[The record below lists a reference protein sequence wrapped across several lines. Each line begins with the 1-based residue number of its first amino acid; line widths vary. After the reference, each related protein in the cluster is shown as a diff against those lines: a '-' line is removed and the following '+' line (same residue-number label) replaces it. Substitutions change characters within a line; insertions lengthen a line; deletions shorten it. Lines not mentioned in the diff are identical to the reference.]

1 VKTLLAILCLLPLST
16 PAVAEECPDALS
28 GFLEGRGF
36 VEVEL
41 SENTAKQFE
50 VEAEINGEPLLLIVD
65 TGASHT
71 IFSRDRIEELGL
83 DLEKTQVEFSGI
95 GKKQRLY
102 STEIT
107 DLRIGG
113 ASTGPISIFAADL
126 SHLQKMLRGTGSR
139 APDGLVGSDFL
150 TRWSAILDV
159 KYSTLFLR
167 IR

>member
-1 VKTLLAILCLLPLST
+1 MKTLLAIVCLLPLSV
-16 PAVAEECPDALS
+16 PAFAEECPDSLS
-28 GFLEGRGF
+28 GFLQRRGF

-71 IFSRDRIEELGL
+71 IFSRDRIKELGL
-83 DLEKTQVEFSGI
+83 DLEETQVEFSGI
-95 GKKQRLY
+95 GRTQRLY
-102 STEIT
+102 STEIKN
-107 DLRIGG
+107 LRIGG

-126 SHLQKMLRGTGSR
+126 SHLQKMLRSGGSR
-139 APDGLVGSDFL
+139 AADGLIGADFL
-150 TRWSAILDV
+150 TRWSAVLDV